1 VEPIEEKKTKV
12 LHPNDWRIL
21 KKIFIFGENGKR
33 IGCIA
38 YTRSMDDIYIINV
51 KPENNNN
58 CLYGAKQEDYP
69 SDEID
74 LSILES
80 IKKEYPQSEVINDT
94 IFFEIDQ
101 RKIDHIENCQY
112 FAKGNIIFILVPE
125 DNPLRYMISRRID
138 YIEYNIVIHSNSE
151 AYTGTSDFIVPL
163 PSKFKGEISQIQF
176 LK

>member
-1 VEPIEEKKTKV
+1 LENIEK
-12 LHPNDWRIL
+12 D
-21 KKIFIFGENGKR
+21 FIFGENGKR

-94 IFFEIDQ
+94 IFLRLINERLIILKIVNIL
-101 RKIDHIENCQY
+101 RK
-112 FAKGNIIFILVPE
+112 AILY
-125 DNPLRYMISRRID
+125 L
-138 YIEYNIVIHSNSE
+138 
-151 AYTGTSDFIVPL
+151 F
-163 PSKFKGEISQIQF
+163 
-176 LK
+176 